1 MFTVERAN
9 LLAARTMGS
18 NRFMITVLQ
27 QNKGSATGEDTG
39 MGDPTTMDGED
50 AESKRPLAALQLKI
64 QSETLDRFM

>member
-1 MFTVERAN
+1 
-9 LLAARTMGS
+9 
-18 NRFMITVLQ
+18 MITVLQ

-50 AESKRPLAALQLKI
+50 AESERPLAALQLEI